1 LLREPETE
9 EELVK
14 NPVLYGTP
22 LLFPPNRI
30 EDGRFEF
37 QGKTYSFPINEPERR
52 THLHGNLYQTPFEAE
67 DISESEATFV
77 YHATEEKPY
86 FDYHALRVQIT
97 YLLDESG
104 LKQTVTI
111 FNESSEPLPVGLG
124 FHTAFPTPFLP
135 EGSPEDILLQGELGA
150 EYTRDSERLLTVWE
164 PLPDSETHRTI
175 ENGTFC
181 PHGRGVSAQY
191 RCGNS
196 RTMRIIDQKTGTA
209 IVYEISENYFSW
221 LTWKP
226 QGSDFLCLE
235 PQSWLVNAPYAPNP
249 AEAGLKTVAPGE
261 SMMFSTRLYLSA
273 KDYNR

>member
-1 LLREPETE
+1 M
-9 EELVK
+9 
-14 NPVLYGTP
+14 
-22 LLFPPNRI
+22 
-30 EDGRFEF
+30 
-37 QGKTYSFPINEPERR
+37 
-52 THLHGNLYQTPFEAE
+52 
-67 DISESEATFV
+67 
-77 YHATEEKPY
+77 
-86 FDYHALRVQIT
+86 
-97 YLLDESG
+97 
-104 LKQTVTI
+104 
-111 FNESSEPLPVGLG
+111 
-124 FHTAFPTPFLP
+124 
-135 EGSPEDILLQGELGA
+135 
-150 EYTRDSERLLTVWE
+150 WE